1 MPQVETLLRSIE
13 QSVIDAIADQT
24 AVAVAY
30 SGGLD
35 SSLLAVLAQRT
46 VEMKCYTACAPGS
59 YDARSASSSA
69 AADGL
74 TIETIELTDD
84 DIRRLA
90 AQAASVF
97 GSSDTVRI
105 GYTVP
110 LLSVIHASREGTI
123 LVGNLAD
130 ELFAGYAKY
139 ASVDDPAALMRVD
152 LEKALCDIERL
163 VDYAKCEHKVVVAPF
178 ASERVVQQAVST
190 PPSLMIGPQGRKL
203 TLRDVA
209 REIGLSA
216 PERPK
221 KAAQYSSGVSK
232 AMERMAKADG
242 RTLHAWVEALD
253 SA

>member
-1 MPQVETLLRSIE
+1 MPQVATLLRSIE
-13 QSVIDAIADQT
+13 QSVIDAVADQS

-35 SSLLAVLAQRT
+35 SSLLAVLARRT
-46 VEMKCYTACAPGS
+46 VEVTCYTACAPES
-59 YDARSASSSA
+59 YDAKGAPASA

-74 TIETIELTDD
+74 TLETIELTDD
-84 DIRRLA
+84 DIRRVA

-110 LLSVIHASREGTI
+110 LLSVIHASRERTI

-139 ASVDDPAALMRVD
+139 TSADDLAALMRVD
-152 LEKALCDIERL
+152 LEKALREIEGL
-163 VDYAKCEHKVVVAPF
+163 VHYAKCEHKAVVAPF
-178 ASERVVQQAVST
+178 ASERVVEQAVST

-216 PERPK
+216 PDRPK

-232 AMERMAKADG
+232 ARERMAKADG
-242 RTLHAWVEALD
+242 LTLHAWVEALG
-253 SA
+253 ST